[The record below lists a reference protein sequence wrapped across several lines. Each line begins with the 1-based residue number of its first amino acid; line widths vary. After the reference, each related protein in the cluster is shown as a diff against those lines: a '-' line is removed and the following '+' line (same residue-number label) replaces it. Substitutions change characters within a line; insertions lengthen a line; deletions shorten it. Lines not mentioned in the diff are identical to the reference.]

1 LHPDRAKKARH
12 SNPAKSRCPC
22 AGNATAVE
30 NKFNLHFALKWRFLR
45 CRGCWLSLHSK
56 GKFLAMNILDTPH
69 PRPDPEH
76 IAVEER
82 EKLQFRRITN
92 ALRATWR
99 MPLIAT
105 IILLVLTVAILIVLR
120 TTFPPTRAF
129 LSQFHFTFPTAES
142 GRYPNDI
149 PFSINEILDPAILD
163 VVYDQ
168 LELDKYGVERNQFY
182 GAFSIRPFVPIESEI
197 SERYRQQLTD
207 RRLSFVERERLEQQL
222 KNQLTQDS
230 RAAAELSFI
239 APRSPPLPIPVGR
252 AIVHKVPLV
261 WSQLAIEKKG
271 VLRIPGFT
279 SGANLIV
286 PEAINRQPLPLVIV
300 ALVEASHR
308 LDDRLRELLLKTP
321 GILTVRDPIAGKS
334 IRDLDRDVR
343 DLQLFHVSPLRAQL
357 VSYRFDN
364 GGTALKQ
371 LVERRIN
378 DIEIQAAG
386 LTKQAEAVGDSVT
399 QYVQATA
406 AVRGRPVDRRAADT
420 APATGGQAVPQVGE
434 TFIDRIIELTRQDR
448 EAEEVRLFIADR
460 TQKQFEL
467 NQRLIDLRAEQGRWK
482 ELLANLNSDTPARKE
497 LDETT
502 RGQIERELQ
511 YAIGEANAKWATLS
525 RMEAEFAANRTGRTA
540 EIYSPYAANRDVVS
554 NDVILNTRVLA
565 VAFWALVIF
574 FLGFWGIRAA
584 MLLTRR

>member
-1 LHPDRAKKARH
+1 
-12 SNPAKSRCPC
+12 
-22 AGNATAVE
+22 
-30 NKFNLHFALKWRFLR
+30 
-45 CRGCWLSLHSK
+45 
-56 GKFLAMNILDTPH
+56 MNILDTPH

-76 IAVEER
+76 IAAEER

-105 IILLVLTVAILIVLR
+105 IILMVLAVAILLVLR
-120 TTFPPTRAF
+120 TMFPPTRIF

-168 LELDKYGVERNQFY
+168 LELDKYAVERNQFY

-197 SERYRQQLTD
+197 SERYRQQLAD

-222 KNQLTQDS
+222 RNQLTQDS

-239 APRSPPLPIPVGR
+239 PARRPAIPIPVGR

-279 SGANLIV
+279 SSANLIA
-286 PEAINRQPLPLVIV
+286 PETIDRQPLPLVIV
-300 ALVEASHR
+300 TLVEASHR
-308 LDDRLRELLLKTP
+308 LDERLRELLKIP
-321 GILTVRDPIAGKS
+321 GVLTVRDPVAGKS

-357 VSYRFDN
+357 VSYRFDD
-364 GGTALKQ
+364 GGSALKQ

-399 QYVQATA
+399 QFVQATA
-406 AVRGRPVDRRAADT
+406 AVRGRPVERRATET
-420 APATGGQAVPQVGE
+420 APAAGGQAVPQVGE

-448 EAEEVRLFIADR
+448 EAEQVRLYIADR
-460 TQKQFEL
+460 TQRQFEL
-467 NQRLIDLRAEQGRWK
+467 NQRVIDLRGEQGRWK
-482 ELLANLNSDTPARKE
+482 ELLADLNSDTAARKE
-497 LDETT
+497 LDEAT
-502 RGQIERELQ
+502 RGQMERELR
-511 YAIGEANAKWATLS
+511 YAIGEANAKWAAFS
-525 RMEAEFAANRTGRTA
+525 RMETEFAANRTGRTA
-540 EIYSPYAANRDVVS
+540 EIYAPYATNRDVVS
-554 NDVILNTRVLA
+554 NDVIVNTRVLA
-565 VAFWALVIF
+565 VTLWALVIF